1 MPNRSSIRMKRFWHD
16 RLHWLCALLY
26 YERITV
32 LHPERLPG
40 GGPTL
45 FIVLHRNGAV
55 DGFVYQHAVPH
66 VVSLISTQLLR
77 SAFARFFFCGIAVAR
92 GKDAD
97 DDSQN
102 AAALDQ
108 CRQLLAS
115 GGALMI
121 FPEGTSS
128 LGPHHLPFKSG
139 AARIAVDTLAQ
150 GIPLRIVPLG
160 IHYEEAWAF
169 RSKVEVVVG
178 EEVATGFAPDLGGF
192 GQLKEMKRRM
202 NSALEAVGANFPSV
216 EVQTDAERLAYA
228 ATLGTPHS
236 YFDSL
241 KWFEHGVPEA
251 LQQSWR
257 ELERGMATRRLWQH
271 QRVPLFPMGPWVV
284 YAVLLAVTAPMVV
297 AGTLLNLP
305 PLLAGW
311 LAARR
316 FADDRNV
323 IALWRILVGF
333 PVLLV
338 WFVVMLA
345 LAGIAGGWWWAAGYA
360 GLTFIALKLFYR
372 VRKLSVAVW
381 NGLANRD
388 LRSAALAF
396 HQRVLNMVSLK

>member
-1 MPNRSSIRMKRFWHD
+1 
-16 RLHWLCALLY
+16 
-26 YERITV
+26 
-32 LHPERLPG
+32 
-40 GGPTL
+40 
-45 FIVLHRNGAV
+45 
-55 DGFVYQHAVPH
+55 
-66 VVSLISTQLLR
+66 
-77 SAFARFFFCGIAVAR
+77 
-92 GKDAD
+92 
-97 DDSQN
+97 
-102 AAALDQ
+102 
-108 CRQLLAS
+108 
-115 GGALMI
+115 
-121 FPEGTSS
+121 
-128 LGPHHLPFKSG
+128 
-139 AARIAVDTLAQ
+139 VDTLAQ

-216 EVQTDAERLAYA
+216 GVQTDAERLAYA

-251 LQQSWR
+251 LQQCWR
-257 ELERGMATRRLWQH
+257 ELERGMATRRVWQH
-271 QRVPLFPMGPWVV
+271 QRVPLFPTGPWVV

-311 LAARR
+311 LA
-316 FADDRNV
+316 
-323 IALWRILVGF
+323 
-333 PVLLV
+333 V

-345 LAGIAGGWWWAAGYA
+345 LAGIAGDWWWAAGYA
-360 GLTFIALKLFYR
+360 GLTFLSLKLFYR

-396 HQRVLNMVSLK
+396 HQRVLDMVSLK